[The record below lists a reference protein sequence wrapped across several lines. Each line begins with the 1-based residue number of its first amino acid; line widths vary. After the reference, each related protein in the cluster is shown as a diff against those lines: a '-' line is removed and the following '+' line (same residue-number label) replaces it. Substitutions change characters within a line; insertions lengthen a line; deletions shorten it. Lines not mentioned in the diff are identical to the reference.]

1 MIRLESDCMQE
12 NVNSEP
18 AHLGRKLSIAP
29 GSMLRGEPAIP
40 ASKYYTLRYM
50 LAATLAKVEST
61 GAFPALSDDSEAVF
75 GGCRVPGAQVNWRDT
90 QQQMLQVTGVGR
102 RHGKEPFTINVGNRG
117 AVLRLLLG

>member
-50 LAATLAKVEST
+50 LAATLARGEST
-61 GAFPALSDDSEAVF
+61 LAFPALSDDSEALF
-75 GGCRVPGAQVNWRDT
+75 RGCRALGAQLNWRDA
-90 QQQMLQVTGVGR
+90 QRQILQVAGVGAR
-102 RHGKEPFTINVGNRG
+102 NRLPSTL
-117 AVLRLLLG
+117 AMLERY